1 MRQRQPGRDD
11 NSALHLARM
20 KLRMTRMTD
29 TRLPPEIALA
39 QRRFSIADQRRFAD
53 LSGDVNP
60 MHMDPIAARRLLSGQ
75 LVVHG
80 VHTLLAALEMLGPD
94 TAAGTDRLSCDFI
107 NPQAVDD
114 EVDFALA
121 GDDAATV
128 VTASVRGLVCTRV
141 TLDKRPAEGPVG
153 TSADPMDSAG
163 LACSPTPV
171 VPMAQLPEQWMG
183 QSLRFRLPAANC
195 SADFPAL
202 CARVGERRVAAMA
215 LLSTFVGMVCPGLH
229 SVFSSISL
237 GWGPPSAEIDF
248 KVLKYD
254 PRFRLFVVR
263 FDGCISGELRAF
275 LRPPP
280 QPQPSTR
287 QLLGLVA
294 ADRYFG
300 TRSWV
305 MGGSRGLGEFT
316 AKLIAAGGGDVD
328 ITYAAGAA
336 DAATIVADINGC
348 GRGRAAALT
357 LDLLNTDICA
367 WMRGR
372 PTPDAVFYFAT
383 PKIFRKKSSVF
394 DSGLFNEFIAFYGER
409 FQALCLALE
418 ENCLAEPV
426 KVFVPST
433 VSIDERPKGMT
444 EYTMAKAAV
453 EILCADLQR
462 SLRRVR
468 IVVQRLP
475 RLETDQTASLM
486 AVKSASMADTLL
498 PMVNLML
505 PTRPNPVA

>member
-1 MRQRQPGRDD
+1 
-11 NSALHLARM
+11 
-20 KLRMTRMTD
+20 MTD
-29 TRLPPEIALA
+29 TRPTPDSALG

-53 LSGDVNP
+53 LSGDCNP
-60 MHMDPIAARRLLSGQ
+60 MHMDPVAARRLLSGQ

-80 VHTLLAALEMLGPD
+80 VHTLLAALEMIGPE

-107 NPQAVDD
+107 NPLAVDD

-121 GDDAATV
+121 VDDAATV
-128 VTASVRGLVCTRV
+128 VTASVRGLSCTRV
-141 TLDKRPAEGPVG
+141 TLDKRPAEAAGDTLAEAIDG
-153 TSADPMDSAG
+153 TD
-163 LACSPTPV
+163 LACSATPLL
-171 VPMAQLPEQWMG
+171 PMAQPPEQWMG
-183 QSLRFRLPAANC
+183 QSLRLRLPEANFL
-195 SADFPAL
+195 ADFPGL

-254 PRFRLFVVR
+254 PRFRIFVVR
-263 FDGCISGELRAF
+263 FDGCICGELRAF

-294 ADRYFG
+294 ADRFVG

-305 MGGSRGLGEFT
+305 IGGSRGLGEFT

-336 DAATIVADINGC
+336 DAAKVVADINGC
-348 GRGRAAALT
+348 GRGLAAARS
-357 LDLLNTDICA
+357 LDVSSADFSA
-367 WMRGR
+367 WMHDR
-372 PTPDAVFYFAT
+372 PQPDAVFYFAT
-383 PKIFRKKSSVF
+383 PRIYRKKSRVF
-394 DSGLFNEFIAFYGER
+394 DPDLFNEFMAFYGER

-418 ENCLAEPV
+418 DICQEKPV

-433 VSIDERPKGMT
+433 VFIDERPKGMT
-444 EYTMAKAAV
+444 EYAMAKAAV
-453 EILCADLQR
+453 EVLCMDLQR
-462 SLRRVR
+462 NLRRVT

-475 RLETDQTASLM
+475 RLETDQTATLV
-486 AVKSASMADTLL
+486 AVKHASNADTLL
-498 PMVNLML
+498 PLVNQML
-505 PTRPNPVA
+505 ALRPSGA

>member
-1 MRQRQPGRDD
+1 
-11 NSALHLARM
+11 
-20 KLRMTRMTD
+20 MTD
-29 TRLPPEIALA
+29 TRPTPDSALG

-53 LSGDVNP
+53 LSGDCNP
-60 MHMDPIAARRLLSGQ
+60 MHMDPVAARRLLSGQ

-80 VHTLLAALEMLGPD
+80 VHTLLAALEMLGPE
-94 TAAGTDRLSCDFI
+94 TAAGADRLSCDFI
-107 NPQAVDD
+107 NPLAVDD

-121 GDDAATV
+121 VDDAATV
-128 VTASVRGLVCTRV
+128 VTASVRGLSCTLV
-141 TLDKRPAEGPVG
+141 TLDQR
-153 TSADPMDSAG
+153 TSEAPGDTLAG
-163 LACSPTPV
+163 AIDGAGQACSPTPLL
-171 VPMAQLPEQWMG
+171 PMAQPPEQWMG
-183 QSLRFRLPAANC
+183 QSLRLRLPEANFL
-195 SADFPAL
+195 ADFPGL

-254 PRFRLFVVR
+254 PRFRIFVVR
-263 FDGCISGELRAF
+263 FEGCIRGELRAF

-294 ADRYFG
+294 ADRFVG

-305 MGGSRGLGEFT
+305 IGGSRGLGEFT

-336 DAATIVADINGC
+336 DAAKVVADINGC
-348 GRGRAAALT
+348 ERGLAAALA
-357 LDLLNTDICA
+357 LDISNADINA
-367 WMRGR
+367 WMCGR
-372 PTPDAVFYFAT
+372 PLPDAVFYFAT

-394 DSGLFNEFIAFYGER
+394 DSSLFNEFIAFYGER

-418 ENCLAEPV
+418 DNCLARPV

-433 VSIDERPKGMT
+433 VAIDDRPKGMT
-444 EYTMAKAAV
+444 EYTMAKAAI

-462 SLRRVR
+462 SLRRVSV
-468 IVVQRLP
+468 VVQRLP
-475 RLETDQTASLM
+475 RLETDQTATLM
-486 AVKSASMADTLL
+486 AVTSASIAHTLL
-498 PMVNLML
+498 PIVNLML
-505 PTRPNPVA
+505 PTCPGHAT